1 MTANNV
7 EALLVVKS
15 GTEKMLAG
23 IITERGL
30 SSPQPF
36 LQRQLAM
43 YALISL
49 MKSRHELGFPLG
61 CISFRQVA
69 EPTPSSGTHCTLPMC
84 NISSFTPVKTSR
96 NLVTFDQRV
105 KLMEMIVLYYDDP
118 YLLFMQNKLITV
130 SPDTKVLR
138 AMELMT
144 DNRIRHIPV
153 VEDKKMKGMVSIG
166 DVVRAVLDE
175 HREELQ
181 SLNSYIQGGY

>member
-49 MKSRHELGFPLG
+49 MKSRHELGVG
-61 CISFRQVA
+61 R
-69 EPTPSSGTHCTLPMC
+69 M
-84 NISSFTPVKTSR
+84 
-96 NLVTFDQRV
+96 
-105 KLMEMIVLYYDDP
+105 
-118 YLLFMQNKLITV
+118 
-130 SPDTKVLR
+130 
-138 AMELMT
+138 
-144 DNRIRHIPV
+144 
-153 VEDKKMKGMVSIG
+153 
-166 DVVRAVLDE
+166 
-175 HREELQ
+175 
-181 SLNSYIQGGY
+181 